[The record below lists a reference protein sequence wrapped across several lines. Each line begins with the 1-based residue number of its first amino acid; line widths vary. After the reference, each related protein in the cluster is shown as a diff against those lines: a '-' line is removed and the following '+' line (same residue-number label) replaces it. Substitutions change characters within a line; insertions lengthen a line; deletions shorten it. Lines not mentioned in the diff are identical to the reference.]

1 MLLKYKT
8 DYEKIAMGFLSFIPD
23 LNDVS
28 HLKAEIEWYQNETGR
43 QLFLWKNTTGDLAGV
58 VGVEQSKDYLI
69 VRHLSLSPSDRDEGN
84 SFTILDELAQLYP
97 ADKLMGTIATSPLIG
112 KWEQRH
118 KKDEFSGLNG

>member
-8 DYEKIAMGFLSFIPD
+8 DYEKIAMGLLSFIPD

-28 HLKAEIEWYQNETGR
+28 HLKAEIDWYQEQTGR
-43 QLFLWKNTTGDLAGV
+43 QLFLWKNATGDIAGV
-58 VGVEQSKDYLI
+58 VGVEQNKDYLI
-69 VRHLSLSPSDRDEGN
+69 IRHLSLSPSDRDEGN
-84 SFTILDELAQLYP
+84 SFTILDELGQLYP
-97 ADKLMGTIATSPLIG
+97 ELKLMGTIATAPLIG